1 MEKEYYGLYK
11 ELSKWRFNE
20 ILDIKKEDLSDYE
33 FIVLKTNDY
42 NVPPSERYN
51 AINHKYFLQVLDLE
65 LNRKTITAHNWS
77 LVSKMATNSAFSPS
91 SLSVSFV
98 DLFGEELSLRVDFN
112 QINSMS
118 SVFELFEKLEKF
130 HDVSHYK
137 VTRENERLKKQ
148 LQRARNIN
156 EGLTQKNEEYLEQI
170 ETLKKK
176 LKKIKGII
184 KNNN

>member
-1 MEKEYYGLYK
+1 MEKEYYGFYK

-42 NVPPSERYN
+42 NVPLSERHN
-51 AINHKYFLQVLDLE
+51 AINHKYFLQVLETD

-91 SLSVSFV
+91 TLYLDFV
-98 DLFGEELSLRVDFN
+98 DRFGEEMSVRVDFN
-112 QINSMS
+112 LIDSMD
-118 SVFELFEKLEKF
+118 SVFNFFEELENFY
-130 HDVSHYK
+130 DVSHYK
-137 VTRENERLKKQ
+137 VNKKNERLEKQ
-148 LQRARNIN
+148 LRIVKNRN
-156 EGLTQKNEEYLEQI
+156 EGLTQENEECLEQI
-170 ETLKKK
+170 DALKKK